1 MRSDGNRHREERGD
15 AATRR
20 SRMPQG
26 ARCSLGLLRFAR
38 NDDRGSTQMQLT
50 LMRLAGAAETLD
62 RNPAILMRGL
72 FEKLK
77 L

>member
-1 MRSDGNRHREERGD
+1 MGIVIARS
-15 AATRR
+15 AATRQ
-20 SRMPQG
+20 SRMPQA

-62 RNPAILMRGL
+62 RNPAIFDARS
-72 FEKLK
+72 FRKT
-77 L
+77 